1 MKKLYRRLLDIC
13 YENKLHH
20 LGSYFSCLHII
31 DDIYKNKNKD
41 DIFILSNEHAVVE
54 IYVVLEK
61 NYGIDAKDILDQK

>member
-31 DDIYKNKNKD
+31 DEIYKNKKDD
-41 DIFILSNEHAVVE
+41 DIFIE
-54 IYVVLEK
+54 
-61 NYGIDAKDILDQK
+61 